1 MSQRPVILVADLGY
15 GDAGKGSIVDCLTRQ
30 VSARTV
36 VRYNGGAQAAHN
48 VIDPRGRHHT
58 FAQFGSGTLV
68 AGVRTHLSRFMLVDP
83 LNLLREEQ
91 HLRALGVTDA
101 VKRLTID
108 RAALVT
114 TPYHQALNRLRE
126 IARNRER
133 HGSCGLGI
141 GETMADALALGERAL
156 HVGDLLEPIGL
167 KQKLATLRDWKI
179 TQLPGLRADLPDTE
193 QVRRELAVIEDA
205 HFLDFLAETYRRL
218 ARPLTLVDSS
228 YLAKVL
234 ADGPVIF
241 EGAQGVLLDE
251 WYGFHPY
258 TTWSTTTFQN
268 AETLLREQGY
278 AEQVLRLGL
287 LRAYATRHGRGPFV
301 TEDAAL
307 AAVLPEAHNVPN
319 AWQLAMRVGHFDA
332 VAARYAL
339 SLTGPIDLLA
349 VSHLDRV
356 RDWPQWKIATHYQY
370 RGEPDR
376 LSDYFTMRAGELRDI
391 RRSPQPDLDYQAQL
405 TRLLEQCVPQYQTL
419 STRTNTIEDY
429 LAHIARAVGVPI
441 GLVSAGPTALDKHFT
456 AAWADAQTAR
466 SPAAD
471 QIEHAHDEADDHDDA
486 AQRPRL
492 HSTGQAA
499 AQRAAHQGADG
510 HDDRRQ
516 PHDLT

>member
-1 MSQRPVILVADLGY
+1 MSQRQVMLVADLGY
-15 GDAGKGSIVDCLTRQ
+15 GDAGKGSIVDFLTRQ

-48 VIDPRGRHHT
+48 VIEPNGRHHT

-68 AGVRTHLSRFMLVDP
+68 PGVRTHLSRFMLVDP
-83 LNLLREEQ
+83 LNLMREEQ
-91 HLRALGVTDA
+91 HLRALGITDA
-101 VKRLTID
+101 IGRLTID

-126 IARNRER
+126 IARDRDR

-156 HVGDLLEPIGL
+156 RVGDLLEPIGL
-167 KQKLATLRDWKI
+167 KQKLETLRDWKI
-179 TQLPGLRADLPDTE
+179 TQLPAIRADLPNTE

-218 ARPLTLVDSS
+218 ARQITLVDSR
-228 YLAKVL
+228 YLARVL
-234 ADGPVIF
+234 ADGPAIF

-268 AETLLREQGY
+268 AETLLREQDY
-278 AEQVLRLGL
+278 ADQVVRIGL
-287 LRAYATRHGRGPFV
+287 LRAYATRHGSGPFV

-307 AAVLPEAHNVPN
+307 AAALPEAHNVPN

-339 SLTGPIDLLA
+339 ALTGPIDWLA

-356 RDWPQWKIATHYQY
+356 RDWPEWRIATHYQY
-370 RGEPDR
+370 QGKPDR
-376 LSDYFTMRAGELRDI
+376 LADYFTVRAGELHDI

-405 TRLLEQCVPQYQTL
+405 TQHLQQCVPHYQAI
-419 STRTNTIEDY
+419 SAPAVEDY
-429 LAHIARAVGVPI
+429 LAQIERAVGVPI
-441 GLVSAGPTALDKHFT
+441 GLISAGPTALDKRFT
-456 AAWADAQTAR
+456 PRRAR
-466 SPAAD
+466 
-471 QIEHAHDEADDHDDA
+471 AH
-486 AQRPRL
+486 RPRIK
-492 HSTGQAA
+492 
-499 AQRAAHQGADG
+499 
-510 HDDRRQ
+510 
-516 PHDLT
+516 